1 MKKIWIDTSFA
12 LKNKTGVGA
21 YIITLLNVL
30 KLVGIEPQNRELKLP
45 NKFKFRFIFHVLWL
59 NTLYYFETNFR
70 KPDFIIQPG
79 FIMPFLTNRKT
90 KYITVIHDL
99 AHLRTKEMSA
109 YNRFIFDFSTKI
121 AIKKADILVTV
132 SETVKQELLIQ
143 YDIPIDKIKVVY
155 NSIGQHFINAQ
166 INNNIIEK
174 YDLEPKKYIL
184 SVATLNKRKN
194 IPELIKAF
202 EQISNKYP
210 NLKLVLVGGMGNE
223 QREKL
228 TKHPNV
234 IFTGYIKDEELPTLY
249 SNALLYMYPSLYE
262 GFGIPLI
269 EAQYCGCP
277 VLCSDIPVFREIGA
291 NSVKYCN
298 PTSNSIANELE
309 VLINNPELLSKLSS
323 LGSENV
329 KRFSIENIAKQL
341 NEVIK

>member
-1 MKKIWIDTSFA
+1 MIIINTSFE
-12 LKNKTGVGA
+12 LKQKTGIGA
-21 YIITLLNVL
+21 YVLVLIKCLEKLKKDYKAIELCLAPNV
-30 KLVGIEPQNRELKLP
+30 
-45 NKFKFRFIFHVLWL
+45 KFKYYWQLLWL
-59 NTLYYFETNFR
+59 NSIVFVQTLIT
-70 KPDFIIQPG
+70 KPSIFLSPS
-79 FIMPFLTNRKT
+79 FIMPFFKNKGT
-90 KYITVIHDL
+90 KYVTVIHDL
-99 AHLRTKEMSA
+99 AVYRKYEVTNYVEKLYRLFINIA
-109 YNRFIFDFSTKI
+109 LNR
-121 AIKKADILVTV
+121 ADLIVTV
-132 SETVKQELLIQ
+132 SDTIKQEIVDKFD
-143 YDIPIDKIKVVY
+143 YSKDKIKVVY

-174 YDLEPKKYIL
+174 YDLESKKYIL

-210 NLKLVLVGGMGNE
+210 DLKLVLVGGMGNE

-291 NSVKYCN
+291 NSVEYCN